1 MIDLLCSS
9 KKLRLKAN
17 SKDSKTTSVIRKRD
31 KRFKK
36 YKKSGFET
44 GKDYFRSV
52 KMALR
57 KAISKKKKSFFQKKL
72 KKMLIILRNY
82 RKPLSL

>member
-1 MIDLLCSS
+1 MYQVNQKLHRRNVFIATEKNKAYQEFIFKLSEMIDLLCPS

-17 SKDSKTTSVIRKRD
+17 SKDSETTSVIRKMN
-31 KRFKK
+31 KLFKK

-52 KMALR
+52 KMAL
-57 KAISKKKKSFFQKKL
+57 
-72 KKMLIILRNY
+72 
-82 RKPLSL
+82 